1 MRTNVVIDDAL
12 MEDALKV
19 TGLPTKKETI
29 ELALKML
36 VRLSKQQE
44 IKGFRGKLTW
54 EDELN
59 SIGKNT

>member
-36 VRLSKQQE
+36 IRLSKQQE